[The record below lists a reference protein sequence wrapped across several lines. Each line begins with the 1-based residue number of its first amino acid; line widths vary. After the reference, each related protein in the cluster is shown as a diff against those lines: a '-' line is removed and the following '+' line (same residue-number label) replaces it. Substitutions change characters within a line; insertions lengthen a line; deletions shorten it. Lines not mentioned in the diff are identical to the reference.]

1 MRLSSN
7 VLPMLRLDLILLGQT
22 QRLLLPKSKLNSK
35 DKLKRSV
42 NVPNLRPKPVIRLLR
57 RKLQQRM
64 KLLIRKS

>member
-7 VLPMLRLDLILLGQT
+7 ALPMLRLDLILLRQT
-22 QRLLLPKSKLNSK
+22 QRLLSPESKLNSK

-42 NVPNLRPKPVIRLLR
+42 IVPNLRPKPVIRLLR

>member
-1 MRLSSN
+1 
-7 VLPMLRLDLILLGQT
+7 MLLRQT
-22 QRLLLPKSKLNSK
+22 QRLLLPESKLNSK

-64 KLLIRKS
+64 KLPIRKS